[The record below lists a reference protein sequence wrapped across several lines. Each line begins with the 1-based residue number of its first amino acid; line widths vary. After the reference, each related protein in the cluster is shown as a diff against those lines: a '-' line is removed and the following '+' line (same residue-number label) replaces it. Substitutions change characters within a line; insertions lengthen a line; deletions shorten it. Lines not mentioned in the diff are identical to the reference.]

1 MADKSPKVSII
12 IPHWNGI
19 ETLSECLESLQK
31 SSYPSYEV
39 IVVDNYSTDGSQD
52 WIKKNHPN
60 INLVENNN
68 NYGYAGGCNRGA
80 DTALGDYLLF
90 LNNDTTQ
97 SPDWLAPLVNLF
109 EKDSSIAAAQ
119 PKILNYY
126 KNNIFDYA
134 GGSGGYMDI
143 FCFPFARGRI
153 FLTQE
158 EDHQQ
163 YDDSR
168 ECFWASGTSIM
179 VRKNLFLQA
188 GKFDEVFFSHM
199 EEIDLCWRLQAMGYS
214 IWVEPKSVVYHKNAV
229 SLPMHTHKKYYLNH
243 RNSLLMLFSNFSIP
257 TAFYVGIM
265 RLMLEFIAIGY
276 SVVKLDLN
284 HISGILR
291 SLIWIL
297 FHPLTIIRKRFQFK
311 KIRIRKDKEIIK
323 KMSNRSIVLEHYL
336 GGKKTYLEIESNS
349 A

>member
-1 MADKSPKVSII
+1 MSDSIPKVSIV
-12 IPHWNGI
+12 IPHWNNVEI
-19 ETLSECLESLQK
+19 LSECLK
-31 SSYPSYEV
+31 SIGSTIYPDFEV
-39 IVVDNYSTDGSQD
+39 IVVDNASTDNSVQYVKSNFPD
-52 WIKKNHPN
+52 VKLI
-60 INLVENNN
+60 ENDRND
-68 NYGYAGGCNRGA
+68 GYAGGCNIGA
-80 DTALGDYLLF
+80 DLAQGKYLVF
-90 LNNDTTQ
+90 LNNDTIQ
-97 SPDWLAPLVNLF
+97 NPDWI
-109 EKDSSIAAAQ
+109 SSLLSTIKSNSKIAAVQ
-119 PKILNYY
+119 PKILNYFDR
-126 KNNIFDYA
+126 NIFDYA